1 MPSNHQKSIG
11 KQLTWMNL
19 LVSGAA
25 LLLAALAFAAYQV
38 YVFKANLVR
47 TLAVQAQIVGANS
60 NSALLFNDPHSAEN
74 NLDALKAT
82 PHIVSA
88 AIYRADG
95 QPFAG
100 YWRGQRGTL
109 VPLEEITRGRTGD
122 YWYENG
128 ELLLLRKISFQ
139 GKPAAVVV
147 IRSDLVQIR
156 EQLEQCSI
164 IVLLV
169 LLGCLSAVLLV
180 SRFASRTITGP
191 FLQLAGWVQTVTHK
205 NDYSLRAS
213 TDSPC
218 KEFTILVDSFNE
230 MLAQIRRRDDELQK
244 SREQLEERVE
254 ERTSEL
260 EATNKELEAFT
271 YSVSHDLRAPLRH
284 INGFSQLLIDEY
296 GPHLPEGAGRY
307 LDRIQAGARQMGQL
321 VDELLNLSRIGRRDI
336 NIQVTGLDSL
346 VEQVVGD
353 LKMELNGRKVEW
365 KISSLPFVECDPTLM
380 RQVFV
385 NLLSN
390 AVKYS
395 RPRDPAVIEVG
406 SMPGDGQST
415 IFVRDNGVGFNM
427 KYANKL
433 FGVFQRLH
441 RAEDFEGTG
450 IGLATVQ
457 RIIQKHGGSIW
468 VEAELDKGATFY
480 FTLGSHSN

>member
-1 MPSNHQKSIG
+1 M
-11 KQLTWMNL
+11 
-19 LVSGAA
+19 SGAA
-25 LLLAALAFAAYQV
+25 LLLAFCAFAAYQF
-38 YVFKANLVR
+38 YIFKTNLVR
-47 TLAVQAQIVGANS
+47 TLEVQARIVGSNS
-60 NSALLFNDPHSAEN
+60 NSALLFNDPHSAEST
-74 NLDALKAT
+74 LEALKAN

-88 AIYRADG
+88 AVYQPDG

-100 YWRGQRGTL
+100 YWRGRRGAL
-109 VPLEEITRGRTGD
+109 IPLEEVTKGRTGD
-122 YWYENG
+122 YWYQDG

-139 GKPAAVVV
+139 GKPTSLVV
-147 IRSDLVQIR
+147 IRSDLLQIR
-156 EQLEQCSI
+156 NQLLQCFFI
-164 IVLLV
+164 ALFV
-169 LLGCLSAVLLV
+169 LLGCFSAVLLV
-180 SRFASRTITGP
+180 SRFASRTITRP
-191 FLQLAGWVQTVTHK
+191 FLQLASWVQSVSRN

-213 TDSPC
+213 TDSPSE
-218 KEFTILVDSFNE
+218 EFSILVDSFNE
-230 MLAQIRRRDDELQK
+230 MLSQIRRRDEELQK
-244 SREQLEERVE
+244 SRDQLEERVE
-254 ERTSEL
+254 ERTAEL
-260 EATNKELEAFT
+260 ASTNKELEAFA

-284 INGFSQLLIDEY
+284 INGFSQLLMDEY

-321 VDELLNLSRIGRRDI
+321 VDELLNLSRIGRRDV
-336 NIQVTGLDSL
+336 NLQVTGLDSL
-346 VEQVVGD
+346 VEQVVSD
-353 LKMELNGRKVEW
+353 LKMEINGRKVEW
-365 KISSLPFVECDPTLM
+365 KIASLPFVECDPTLM
-380 RQVFV
+380 RQVFF

-406 SMPGDGQST
+406 SMPHNGQPT

-441 RAEDFEGTG
+441 RSEDFEGTG

-457 RIIQKHGGSIW
+457 RIIHKHGGSIW